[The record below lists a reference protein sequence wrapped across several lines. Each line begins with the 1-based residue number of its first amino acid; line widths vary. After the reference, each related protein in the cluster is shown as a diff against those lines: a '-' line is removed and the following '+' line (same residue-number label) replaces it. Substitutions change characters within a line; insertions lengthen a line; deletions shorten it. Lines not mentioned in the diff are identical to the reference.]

1 MKKKIVLA
9 ILALLVLGGGGY
21 GVKQYLASLNHVKT
35 DDARIDG
42 RLIKVS
48 PEISGRVTEV
58 RVKEGDAVEAG
69 ETLARLDEKNTS
81 LQNRDAALV
90 KAPGT
95 GIVVKEFVTV
105 GENVSPGQRVFLL
118 ANLDDLYVSA
128 RIEETK
134 IEHISVG
141 DKVTLNIDAFPGHQ
155 LQGVVEQIGLAADS
169 AYSLLPTSNASGNF
183 IKVTQRI
190 PVKIKIQDQ
199 QGLKL
204 LPGMN
209 AVVDIATRG

>member
-1 MKKKIVLA
+1 MKKKILLV
-9 ILALLVLGGGGY
+9 ILALLVVGGGGY
-21 GVKQYLASLNHVKT
+21 GVKRYLASMNHVTT

-42 RLIKVS
+42 RLVKVS

-58 RVKEGDAVEAG
+58 RIKEGDAVAAG

-81 LQNRDAALV
+81 LQNRDSALV

-95 GIVVKEFVTV
+95 GVVIKEFVSV
-105 GENVSPGQRVFLL
+105 GENVSPGQRLFLL

-134 IEHISVG
+134 IEKISVG
-141 DKVTLNIDAFPGHQ
+141 DKVTLAIDAFPGHQ

-169 AYSLLPTSNASGNF
+169 TFSLLPTSNASGNF

-190 PVKIKIQDQ
+190 PVKIKILDE

-209 AVVDIATRG
+209 AFVDIATRG

>member
-1 MKKKIVLA
+1 MKKKIGLL
-9 ILALLVLGGGGY
+9 ILSLVVLGAGGY
-21 GVKQYLASLNHVKT
+21 GVKSYLDSIRYVTT

-42 RLIKVS
+42 DLVKVS
-48 PEISGRVTEV
+48 PEIAGRVTEL

-69 ETLARLDEKNTS
+69 ETLARLEEKNTS

-90 KAPGT
+90 KAPGA
-95 GIVVKEFVTV
+95 GVVVKKFVSV

-134 IEHISVG
+134 ISRVKVG
-141 DKVTLNIDAFPGHQ
+141 EPVTVNVDAYPNHPLRGI
-155 LQGVVEQIGLAADS
+155 VEQIGLASDS
-169 AYSLLPTSNASGNF
+169 TYSLLPTSNASGNY

-190 PVKIKIQDQ
+190 PIKIKILDRE
-199 QGLKL
+199 GLQL

-209 AVVDIATRG
+209 AVVNISTGG